1 MTDEISSHRLLV
13 RVLPSEE
20 EIPVKASQDL
30 VRTKRAARRA
40 LSVVST
46 TPKEGIGMGR
56 KTEQNNDEGG
66 DRDRER

>member
-20 EIPVKASQDL
+20 QIPVKTSQDL

-40 LSVVST
+40 LLVVST
-46 TPKEGIGMGR
+46 TPKEGIGMDR
-56 KTEQNNDEGG
+56 KAEQNNDEGG
-66 DRDRER
+66 DRNRER